1 MNIEQM
7 MKLRTQALEQFAQV
21 NADLEEL
28 HRRKKSL
35 KNQAQLILEEVRR
48 LTQQINLNQARPP
61 DVARPQLQPA

>member
-1 MNIEQM
+1 MKVEQM
-7 MKLRTQALEQFAQV
+7 MKLRNQALEQFAQV

-48 LTQQINLNQARPP
+48 LTHQINQNQPRSP
-61 DVARPQLQPA
+61 DVIQPQLQPA